1 MYLAYYGFSRLPFQI
16 TPDAGFFF
24 DSRGHSRALATI
36 TYGLSKNEGFVVV
49 TGEVGAGKTT
59 LIEYLLSSGWLKH
72 TVSARINTTQ
82 LNSDTLLEF
91 IAYAFGL
98 KPQTASKAALLQ
110 ELGRFFARSAESDR
124 CALLIV
130 DEAQGLSPNALEELR
145 MLSNFQDH
153 SQPLLQMLLV
163 GQPEFRQRLR
173 QAECE
178 QIRQRV
184 IASYH
189 LGPLSGSDV
198 SRYIEHRLHLAGW
211 EASGWDSGEPLFTP
225 DACAAI
231 HTETGG
237 VPRKVNRLCDRLL
250 LYGFLENLRRLDA
263 DDVAEVIRDLRAE
276 HLSDETVFQQ
286 PVPAGEVTYSPAPV
300 NGHATFSA
308 PNGGERAGNGSV
320 IDATAVAM
328 RDEERAELLRT
339 VHELRQ
345 EVRHYRTKM
354 ARIMDAVSRSDN
366 GTMNRQ

>member
-16 TPDAGFFF
+16 TPDADFFF

-59 LIEYLLSSGWLKH
+59 LIEYLLASGWLKH
-72 TVSARINTTQ
+72 TVSARVNTTQ
-82 LNSDTLLEF
+82 LDSDTLLEF
-91 IAYAFGL
+91 IAYAFDL
-98 KPQTASKAALLQ
+98 KPRNTSKAALLQ
-110 ELGRFFARSAESDR
+110 ELGRFFARSAKADR

-163 GQPEFRQRLR
+163 GQPQFRQRL
-173 QAECE
+173 AEVECE

-189 LGPLSGSDV
+189 LGPLSASDL
-198 SRYIEHRLHLAGW
+198 SRYIDHRLHLAGW
-211 EASGWDSGEPLFTP
+211 EESHWDTGEPLFTP
-225 DACAAI
+225 DACADI
-231 HTETGG
+231 HAETGG

-250 LYGFLENLRRLDA
+250 LYGFLENLRRFDSQ
-263 DDVAEVIRDLRAE
+263 DVAEVVRDLRNE
-276 HLSDETVFQQ
+276 QLG
-286 PVPAGEVTYSPAPV
+286 GEEVAPAPV
-300 NGHATFSA
+300 NGHATPMVQNGFASA
-308 PNGGERAGNGSV
+308 SGAPALG
-320 IDATAVAM
+320 
-328 RDEERAELLRT
+328 DEERAELLRT

-354 ARIMDAVSRSDN
+354 ARIMNAVARGEDVSRE
-366 GTMNRQ
+366 GP